1 MTKVLLK
8 SYAHTSLVAV
18 TFSTTLLE
26 NVLTKPIENCI
37 SAFAFRYVYIVVYT
51 HLDTHVGVI
60 HWENR
65 N

>member
-8 SYAHTSLVAV
+8 SYAHTSLVVV

-26 NVLTKPIENCI
+26 NVLTKPIENRI

-51 HLDTHVGVI
+51 YLDTHVGVI